1 MAHARKVGG
10 AARSDLSPRGG
21 GALER
26 KRFPGKVSRGPAPPL
41 GPSPAGERPGPARPG
56 PARPGHEPAPGGGC
70 QGAPAERRE
79 GRPACGAEQEG
90 RVAPRRCPRLYRAP
104 ASGPVVQQSGPAPLL
119 HPLPSP
125 DPAPLSWQ
133 GPRLQRLIRRPPSI
147 SSATRLRSRPCA
159 GACWLGTTNASG
171 TFPGGRW
178 QQRSRMPTDGRTQV
192 RSNNCA
198 PACMGVPGCV
208 FPPDTDVQYGLV
220 RKHGSSGCPWNKLP
234 GVATRA
240 TDPTCKALGGLR
252 GHFGPQGAPVGQH
265 VGKEEGGKGS
275 RVLDATAVLVA
286 STNMTTARGVG
297 GVGAS
302 ALIPALLPAVWVSEI
317 MLQQTQVATVIDY
330 YNRWMQKWPTLQ
342 ALAQAS
348 LEEVNE
354 LWAGLG
360 YYSRGKRLQEA
371 ARKVVS
377 ELAGR
382 MPRTAEDLQKLLPGV
397 GRYTAG
403 AIASISYGQATGVV
417 DGNVIRVLCR
427 LRCIGA
433 DSSSPAVIDRLWD
446 MANVLVDRS
455 RPGDFNQALMELG
468 ATVCVPKAPLCGE
481 CPVKQHCRARR
492 RVEKELAFASQKLF
506 GKPVPVPDVEDCGKR
521 LGRSLLWLRV
531 WAPWQLLHRCLQ
543 VLGAVPCAPQ
553 PQSPG
558 TAAWGLP
565 TSPGKQRRS
574 SRGWHERPRVC
585 WSGGA
590 ATGPRSTSSCRDP
603 AQVMGLGGRA
613 AKAPQGL
620 LAGLWEFPSL
630 PLAQGLQEE
639 KQREALADHLQAWT
653 GWPVA
658 AAGLRLIG
666 EVVHI
671 FSHIHQT
678 YVVYSL
684 PLDGDMTLDP
694 ALSPSRW
701 VTEEEFHASAV
712 STAMK
717 KVLKAHE
724 KQRGESS
731 PGKGSK
737 RKRGAKQQGASST
750 RPGTQLSLRAFLRA
764 PTSP

>member
-1 MAHARKVGG
+1 MSHLRAT
-10 AARSDLSPRGG
+10 AARGLRRSGGRGALRRKGASPRG
-21 GALER
+21 AA
-26 KRFPGKVSRGPAPPL
+26 PAPAPAPP
-41 GPSPAGERPGPARPG
+41 PSR
-56 PARPGHEPAPGGGC
+56 HLFSD
-70 QGAPAERRE
+70 PAEIE
-79 GRPACGAEQEG
+79 A
-90 RVAPRRCPRLYRAP
+90 
-104 ASGPVVQQSGPAPLL
+104 
-119 HPLPSP
+119 
-125 DPAPLSWQ
+125 
-133 GPRLQRLIRRPPSI
+133 
-147 SSATRLRSRPCA
+147 
-159 GACWLGTTNASG
+159 
-171 TFPGGRW
+171 
-178 QQRSRMPTDGRTQV
+178 
-192 RSNNCA
+192 
-198 PACMGVPGCV
+198 
-208 FPPDTDVQYGLV
+208 
-220 RKHGSSGCPWNKLP
+220 
-234 GVATRA
+234 
-240 TDPTCKALGGLR
+240 LR
-252 GHFGPQGAPVGQH
+252 GHLLAWYDKCKRDLPWRTLAAT
-265 VGKEEGGKGS
+265 E
-275 RVLDATAVLVA
+275 LDADRRAY
-286 STNMTTARGVG
+286 
-297 GVGAS
+297 
-302 ALIPALLPAVWVSEI
+302 AVWVSEI

-377 ELAGR
+377 ELAGQ

-427 LRCIGA
+427 MRCIGA
-433 DSSSPAVIDRLWD
+433 DSSSPAVIERLWD
-446 MANVLVDRS
+446 MANALVDRS

-481 CPVKQHCRARR
+481 CPLKQHCQAQR

-506 GKPVPVPDVEDCGKR
+506 GKRAPVSDVEDC
-521 LGRSLLWLRV
+521 
-531 WAPWQLLHRCLQ
+531 
-543 VLGAVPCAPQ
+543 
-553 PQSPG
+553 
-558 TAAWGLP
+558 
-565 TSPGKQRRS
+565 
-574 SRGWHERPRVC
+574 
-585 WSGGA
+585 
-590 ATGPRSTSSCRDP
+590 
-603 AQVMGLGGRA
+603 
-613 AKAPQGL
+613 GL

-639 KQREALADHLQAWT
+639 KQREVLADHLQAWT
-653 GWPVA
+653 GRPVA
-658 AAGLRLIG
+658 AGGLRFIG

-684 PLDGDMTLDP
+684 SLDGDVTLDP

-724 KQRGESS
+724 KQRGEESS

-737 RKRGAKQQGASST
+737 RKRGAKLQGASST
-750 RPGTQLSLRAFLRA
+750 CPGTQLSLRAFLRA
-764 PTSP
+764 PKSP

>member
-1 MAHARKVGG
+1 MSQLRAA
-10 AARSDLSPRGG
+10 AARGLRRSGGRAVPPAGQSRKGASPRGG
-21 GALER
+21 
-26 KRFPGKVSRGPAPPL
+26 VPAPAPD
-41 GPSPAGERPGPARPG
+41 PPPAQ
-56 PARPGHEPAPGGGC
+56 HLFSD
-70 QGAPAERRE
+70 PAEIE
-79 GRPACGAEQEG
+79 A
-90 RVAPRRCPRLYRAP
+90 
-104 ASGPVVQQSGPAPLL
+104 
-119 HPLPSP
+119 
-125 DPAPLSWQ
+125 
-133 GPRLQRLIRRPPSI
+133 
-147 SSATRLRSRPCA
+147 
-159 GACWLGTTNASG
+159 
-171 TFPGGRW
+171 
-178 QQRSRMPTDGRTQV
+178 
-192 RSNNCA
+192 
-198 PACMGVPGCV
+198 
-208 FPPDTDVQYGLV
+208 
-220 RKHGSSGCPWNKLP
+220 
-234 GVATRA
+234 
-240 TDPTCKALGGLR
+240 LR
-252 GHFGPQGAPVGQH
+252 GSLLAWYDKCKRDLPWRTLAATEP
-265 VGKEEGGKGS
+265 
-275 RVLDATAVLVA
+275 DADRRAY
-286 STNMTTARGVG
+286 
-297 GVGAS
+297 
-302 ALIPALLPAVWVSEI
+302 AVWVSEI

-446 MANVLVDRS
+446 MANALVDRS

-506 GKPVPVPDVEDCGKR
+506 GKPAPVPDVEDC
-521 LGRSLLWLRV
+521 
-531 WAPWQLLHRCLQ
+531 
-543 VLGAVPCAPQ
+543 
-553 PQSPG
+553 
-558 TAAWGLP
+558 
-565 TSPGKQRRS
+565 
-574 SRGWHERPRVC
+574 
-585 WSGGA
+585 
-590 ATGPRSTSSCRDP
+590 
-603 AQVMGLGGRA
+603 
-613 AKAPQGL
+613 GL

-639 KQREALADHLQAWT
+639 KQREALADHLRAWT
-653 GWPVA
+653 GWPVVA
-658 AAGLRLIG
+658 GGLRLIG

-684 PLDGDMTLDP
+684 PLDGDVTLDP

-750 RPGTQLSLRAFLRA
+750 HPGTQLSLRAFLRA

>member
-1 MAHARKVGG
+1 MQAG
-10 AARSDLSPRGG
+10 
-21 GALER
+21 
-26 KRFPGKVSRGPAPPL
+26 PPL
-41 GPSPAGERPGPARPG
+41 EEAGPLC
-56 PARPGHEPAPGGGC
+56 GGVLWHPVLP
-70 QGAPAERRE
+70 QSIFFPSQAAAE
-79 GRPACGAEQEG
+79 
-90 RVAPRRCPRLYRAP
+90 
-104 ASGPVVQQSGPAPLL
+104 
-119 HPLPSP
+119 
-125 DPAPLSWQ
+125 
-133 GPRLQRLIRRPPSI
+133 
-147 SSATRLRSRPCA
+147 
-159 GACWLGTTNASG
+159 
-171 TFPGGRW
+171 
-178 QQRSRMPTDGRTQV
+178 
-192 RSNNCA
+192 
-198 PACMGVPGCV
+198 
-208 FPPDTDVQYGLV
+208 
-220 RKHGSSGCPWNKLP
+220 
-234 GVATRA
+234 
-240 TDPTCKALGGLR
+240 
-252 GHFGPQGAPVGQH
+252 
-265 VGKEEGGKGS
+265 
-275 RVLDATAVLVA
+275 LDADRRAY
-286 STNMTTARGVG
+286 
-297 GVGAS
+297 
-302 ALIPALLPAVWVSEI
+302 AVWVSEI

-371 ARKVVS
+371 AKKVVS
-377 ELAGR
+377 ELAGQ

-446 MANVLVDRS
+446 MANALVDRS

-481 CPVKQHCRARR
+481 CPVKQHCRARH

-506 GKPVPVPDVEDCGKR
+506 GKPTPVPDVEDCGVGDCPLCPPATEPWDSS
-521 LGRSLLWLRV
+521 LGVTNFPRK
-531 WAPWQLLHRCLQ
+531 
-543 VLGAVPCAPQ
+543 
-553 PQSPG
+553 
-558 TAAWGLP
+558 AAK
-565 TSPGKQRRS
+565 KQ
-574 SRGWHERPRVC
+574 PRVERTATC
-585 WSGGA
+585 VLERRGCHGA
-590 ATGPRSTSSCRDP
+590 PEYLIVQRPSS
-603 AQVMGLGGRA
+603 
-613 AKAPQGL
+613 GL

-639 KQREALADHLQAWT
+639 KQKEVLADHLQAWM
-653 GWPVA
+653 GQPVV
-658 AAGLRLIG
+658 AGDLRLIG

-684 PLDGDMTLDP
+684 HLDGDVTLDP

-701 VTEEEFHASAV
+701 VTEDEFHTSAV

-717 KVLKAHE
+717 KVLKARE
-724 KQRGESS
+724 KQHGEEIG

-737 RKRGAKQQGASST
+737 RKRGTKLQGASTT

>member
-1 MAHARKVGG
+1 MSQLRAAAGRGLRRSGGRAAPPAGQCRKG
-10 AARSDLSPRGG
+10 ASSRGG
-21 GALER
+21 TPA
-26 KRFPGKVSRGPAPPL
+26 PAPAPP
-41 GPSPAGERPGPARPG
+41 PAQ
-56 PARPGHEPAPGGGC
+56 HLFSD
-70 QGAPAERRE
+70 PAEIE
-79 GRPACGAEQEG
+79 A
-90 RVAPRRCPRLYRAP
+90 
-104 ASGPVVQQSGPAPLL
+104 
-119 HPLPSP
+119 
-125 DPAPLSWQ
+125 
-133 GPRLQRLIRRPPSI
+133 
-147 SSATRLRSRPCA
+147 
-159 GACWLGTTNASG
+159 
-171 TFPGGRW
+171 
-178 QQRSRMPTDGRTQV
+178 
-192 RSNNCA
+192 
-198 PACMGVPGCV
+198 
-208 FPPDTDVQYGLV
+208 
-220 RKHGSSGCPWNKLP
+220 
-234 GVATRA
+234 
-240 TDPTCKALGGLR
+240 LR
-252 GHFGPQGAPVGQH
+252 GNLLAWYDKCKRDLPWRTLAAA
-265 VGKEEGGKGS
+265 ET
-275 RVLDATAVLVA
+275 DADRRAY
-286 STNMTTARGVG
+286 
-297 GVGAS
+297 
-302 ALIPALLPAVWVSEI
+302 AVWVSEI

-446 MANVLVDRS
+446 MANALVDRS

-481 CPVKQHCRARR
+481 CPVKQHCRARS

-506 GKPVPVPDVEDCGKR
+506 GKPAPVPDVEDCGVGSCPLCPPAAEPWDSS
-521 LGRSLLWLRV
+521 LGV
-531 WAPWQLLHRCLQ
+531 
-543 VLGAVPCAPQ
+543 
-553 PQSPG
+553 
-558 TAAWGLP
+558 TNF
-565 TSPGKQRRS
+565 
-574 SRGWHERPRVC
+574 PRK
-585 WSGGA
+585 
-590 ATGPRSTSSCRDP
+590 
-603 AQVMGLGGRA
+603 A
-613 AKAPQGL
+613 AKKQPRAVRTATCVLERRGCHGAPEYLIVQRPSSGL

-630 PLAQGLQEE
+630 TLAQDLQEE

-653 GWPVA
+653 GRPVA
-658 AAGLRLIG
+658 ARNLRLVG
-666 EVVHI
+666 EVIHI

-684 PLDGDMTLDP
+684 PLDGDVTLDP

-724 KQRGESS
+724 KQRGKESS

-737 RKRGAKQQGASST
+737 RKRGAKPQGAGST
-750 RPGTQLSLRAFLRA
+750 CPGTQLSLRAFLQA
-764 PTSP
+764 PTAP